1 MGRRVSPDYNAEDVV
16 RVISKRSVMRR
27 IAGEFIET
35 SFVPTPA
42 DPDALLEGVEDK
54 DHQDDLRH
62 LE

>member
-1 MGRRVSPDYNAEDVV
+1 MGRRVYSDYNAEDVV
-16 RVISKRSVMRR
+16 QIISERSIMRR
-27 IAGEFIET
+27 IAGDFIET